1 MSILSEVKKFI
12 PVHEDDDSFD
22 IAIIMHIN
30 TAFFNLKQLGV
41 GPADFPFAITGDT
54 EDWTDFDCLPEQTEI
69 VKMYVCMKVKLNFD
83 TPTSTAVSTALKE
96 AFMEVETRLH
106 WNQDYGT

>member
-1 MSILSEVKKFI
+1 MGILKDVKKFI
-12 PVHEDDDSFD
+12 PVNEDDTSFD
-22 IAIIMHIN
+22 SAIIMHIN
-30 TAFFNLKQLGV
+30 NAFFNLKQLGV
-41 GPADFPFAITGDT
+41 GPVDIPYTIQDDT
-54 EDWTDFDCLPEQTEI
+54 NEWNEFDCLPEQTEI

-96 AFMEVETRLH
+96 AFTEVETRLH